1 MWFGIVAVLVDFF
14 CSHAYAYRMQ
24 AMQAEPAEGVPNPS
38 KMTIVEIKGWLMDAG
53 HEAKVWELTQ
63 GKAKKAD
70 WVAYMRSV
78 I

>member
-1 MWFGIVAVLVDFF
+1 MWIGTAAGFTESS
-14 CSHAYAYRMQ
+14 CSYAYASHLQ
-24 AMQAEPAEGVPNPS
+24 AMQAEPADGAPNPS

>member
-1 MWFGIVAVLVDFF
+1 VYWNHSSPREVFLLTYIYA
-14 CSHAYAYRMQ
+14 SHVQ
-24 AMQAEPAEGVPNPS
+24 AMQAELAEGAPNPS

-78 I
+78 V

>member
-1 MWFGIVAVLVDFF
+1 
-14 CSHAYAYRMQ
+14 
-24 AMQAEPAEGVPNPS
+24 MQAEPADGVPNPS

>member
-1 MWFGIVAVLVDFF
+1 
-14 CSHAYAYRMQ
+14 MQ